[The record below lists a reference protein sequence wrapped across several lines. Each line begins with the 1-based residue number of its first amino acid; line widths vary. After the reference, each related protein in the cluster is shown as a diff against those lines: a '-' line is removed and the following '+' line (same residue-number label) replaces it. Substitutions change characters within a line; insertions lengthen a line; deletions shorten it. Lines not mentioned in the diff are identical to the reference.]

1 MEGSEDRTVAGMKQ
15 AAFGA
20 ALTLVLA
27 AAGNGAGGQGIITM
41 HIASAP
47 TLGARAAIYAERTG
61 IFRKY
66 GLNVDLQPMASGGAA
81 LAAVI
86 GGSMQVDYLNTITLV
101 EAHAR
106 GVALEIVAPG
116 GYYSSAKPYAL
127 LFVKK
132 DAPIQSGRDLN
143 GKTIASGSLKDIN
156 AICTL
161 AWIDANGGD
170 SKTVRAVE
178 LSNPAIMPALDDGRI
193 AAATLLPPYQAEALD
208 SGRYRVLGKS
218 YDAVAKSFE
227 FAAWVATKDYALKN
241 QDAVQRFAAAMR
253 EASTIANANPSKTTE
268 MVAAFTG
275 VEPGVV
281 ERSPG
286 SGDPPYLEPSDLQ
299 PVIEASVKYGLIPK
313 TFDGAELLNPVV
325 RRPPNAK

>member
-1 MEGSEDRTVAGMKQ
+1 MIVRGGRRVLRIARAACAAVLASLPAFAGG
-15 AAFGA
+15 GA
-20 ALTLVLA
+20 A
-27 AAGNGAGGQGIITM
+27 GQGVITI

-47 TLGARAAIYAERTG
+47 TLGARAALYADRAG

-66 GLNVDLQPMASGGAA
+66 GLNVDIQAMASGGAA

-86 GGSMQVDYLNTITLV
+86 GGSVQVDYLNSITLV
-101 EAHAR
+101 EAHSR
-106 GVALEIVAPG
+106 GVAIEIVAPG
-116 GYYSSAKPYAL
+116 GYYSTSKPYAL

-132 DAPIQSGRDLN
+132 DSPIQNGRDLN

-193 AAATLLPPYQAEALD
+193 AAATLLPPYQAEAID

-227 FAAWVATKDYALKN
+227 FAAWVATKDWALKN
-241 QDAVQRFAAAMR
+241 PDAVQRFAAAMR
-253 EASTIANANPSKTTE
+253 EAASIANASPAKTTE

-275 VEPGVV
+275 VEPAVV
-281 ERSPG
+281 ERSP
-286 SGDPPYLEPSDLQ
+286 SSLDPPYLDPADLQ
-299 PVIEASVKYGLIPK
+299 PVIDASVKYGLIPK
-313 TFDGAELLNPVV
+313 TFDAAELLDPVV
-325 RRPPNAK
+325 RRPGKP